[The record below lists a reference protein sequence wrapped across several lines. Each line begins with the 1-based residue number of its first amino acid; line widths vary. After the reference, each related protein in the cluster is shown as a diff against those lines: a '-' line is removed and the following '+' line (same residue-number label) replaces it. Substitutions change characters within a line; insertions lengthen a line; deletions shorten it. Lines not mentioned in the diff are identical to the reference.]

1 MQLKWTEIFI
11 LLCIL
16 HACTSQTIVPEGGN
30 ISIECQ
36 VTKDISLTVM
46 WFRVTE
52 KTGVQFLA
60 SIRKNVQAS
69 KPALP
74 GNIEIKNTY
83 TLKLKSFKK
92 NHDSG
97 NYSCANYNSHAL
109 QFGQASFV
117 QGTPDIKPTPPK
129 KVETTC
135 SPVESTP
142 AMKTIAKACVCP
154 KRVKADPETRCEM
167 LIWAPLV
174 GGCGLL
180 LVLLIAVSLI
190 CNKIRTKRCPHH
202 YKRQPRTDGGMLHP
216 GRSHLI

>member
-1 MQLKWTEIFI
+1 MQLKWTDIFI

-60 SIRKNVQAS
+60 SIRKNLQAS

-97 NYSCANYNSHAL
+97 NYSCANYNSNAL
-109 QFGQASFV
+109 QFGQATFV
-117 QGTPDIKPTPPK
+117 QGTPG
-129 KVETTC
+129 
-135 SPVESTP
+135 
-142 AMKTIAKACVCP
+142 
-154 KRVKADPETRCEM
+154 VKADLETRCEM

-202 YKRQPRTDGGMLHP
+202 YKRQGFHRTIGLILTQTSWCILKQLQRHTYGFVYALDYHMHLHVC
-216 GRSHLI
+216 LI